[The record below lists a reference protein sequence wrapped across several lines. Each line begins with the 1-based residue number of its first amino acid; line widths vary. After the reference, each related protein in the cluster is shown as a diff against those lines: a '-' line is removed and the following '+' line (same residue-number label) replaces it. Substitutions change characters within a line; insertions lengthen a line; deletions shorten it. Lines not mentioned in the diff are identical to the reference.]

1 MCLIETLVNAAAK
14 YWIRHLR
21 LQPHPEGGWYR
32 ETYRSTE
39 AVARAA
45 LPRRYRGPRS
55 FSTAVYFLLA
65 GREFSTFHRLH
76 SDEMWHFYHG
86 QPFLVVDLAPD
97 GTLTEHRLGLHPG
110 RGELPQIV
118 VPRGH
123 WFAARITSRR
133 GFTLL
138 GCTVAPG
145 FDFADFE
152 MADRRKLVAHFP
164 RHKKLIKELT
174 KVEDRTGSDSDQ

>member
-1 MCLIETLVNAAAK
+1 MNLSAAK
-14 YWIRHLR
+14 WIKHLR

-32 ETYRSTE
+32 ETYRAKE
-39 AVARAA
+39 GIAQAA
-45 LPRRYRGPRS
+45 LPSRYRGPRA

-65 GREFSTFHRLH
+65 GRDCSAFHRLH
-76 SDEMWHFYHG
+76 SDEIWHFYHG
-86 QPFLVVDLAPD
+86 APFLVVDLAPD
-97 GTLTEHRLGLHPG
+97 GKLTEHRLGLHPG

-118 VPRGH
+118 IPRGH
-123 WFAARITSRR
+123 WFAARITTRR

-152 MADRRKLVAHFP
+152 MADRKQLVEQFP
-164 RHKKLIKELT
+164 RHKKLISDLT
-174 KVEDRTGSDSDQ
+174 GDNRQDAKRAKNT